1 MIGKA
6 NPDEASREIII
17 GYENTENVGQI
28 DIKKVIT
35 DTENQGIVDNFLMIY
50 LYKERILDT
59 NHDLGQPDVH
69 ISVMSPRQ
77 STGLIDSRLWFTN
90 EGALIGIRSG
100 ESWDQVDYFE
110 INKSD
115 ANYIKKQIDYREG

>member
-6 NPDEASREIII
+6 NSNEASREIRI
-17 GYENTENVGQI
+17 GYDNIENVGQI
-28 DIKKVIT
+28 DIEKVIT

-50 LYKERILDT
+50 LYKEKILDT
-59 NHDLGQPDVH
+59 NKDIDKPDVH
-69 ISVMSPRQ
+69 ISVMSPKQ

-90 EGALIGIRSG
+90 EGAVIGIRSG

-115 ANYIKKQIDYREG
+115 ANYIKEQIEYQED